1 MTNNN
6 GTFDLST
13 SKVDQDLMIGQANT
27 EMYDF
32 NNDGFLDIIIGGQD
46 WTWNQNPNCEWWDCL
61 TYNNTP
67 LIIYG
72 DGQDFVNN
80 EYVRLPESSI
90 NGQGIPTHF
99 EIFDIDNNGDVE
111 IIVIRTGDDTNE
123 ERGLPW
129 NETNFYRGWS
139 IQIIENLGGEYVDN
153 TEKYIDIY
161 FGNQN
166 WIRWTDIKDYDN
178 DGIIEMVNSENPY
191 RNPENYLEWE
201 IIGGKFI
208 KND

>member
-1 MTNNN
+1 M
-6 GTFDLST
+6 
-13 SKVDQDLMIGQANT
+13 
-27 EMYDF
+27 
-32 NNDGFLDIIIGGQD
+32 
-46 WTWNQNPNCEWWDCL
+46 
-61 TYNNTP
+61 
-67 LIIYG
+67 
-72 DGQDFVNN
+72 
-80 EYVRLPESSI
+80 
-90 NGQGIPTHF
+90 
-99 EIFDIDNNGDVE
+99 
-111 IIVIRTGDDTNE
+111 
-123 ERGLPW
+123 
-129 NETNFYRGWS
+129 
-139 IQIIENLGGEYVDN
+139 DN